1 MMTLMVSEE
10 QLIGW
15 SGFGYHRPTFKGTQA
30 EWERFRL
37 EGMKAGLF
45 ILGMVTPVIGGL
57 YFTFVN
63 HASLARYVK
72 VVASAQ
78 CLVWTS
84 NPAYQA
90 LHFFWSSHLY

>member
-1 MMTLMVSEE
+1 MLRCMMTLVSEE
-10 QLIGW
+10 HLIGW

-57 YFTFVN
+57 YFTFYISCKRN
-63 HASLARYVK
+63 SGSFGTMFGAAHGD
-72 VVASAQ
+72 
-78 CLVWTS
+78 
-84 NPAYQA
+84 
-90 LHFFWSSHLY
+90 